1 MAKQTL
7 MVRGKPWKVSYSQL
21 SMVSEKEGCRRKWWF
36 KYVAKVPEIQKKGAA
51 FGTNMHAG
59 IQHYLQDGEMVKEPG
74 RIKDLLQLAIDRE
87 YLPTPEQYQE
97 AQKQSPPT
105 IGVEQRFAIDITPED
120 ETRAAVQIVG
130 SIDLLGL
137 REIYIGPHS
146 GFGRSIS
153 VTDHKSMKN
162 TRFMKTED
170 QLKHDWQTAIYL
182 KAAQELSGWSTPADV
197 LTVRHLAYMSEG
209 PLQIHEIGPVS
220 LSWDEVNNSW
230 GEAQEEVFSIWDLA
244 SEETVDKIEGNR
256 ARCEDFGGCPFKDV
270 CHGTLV
276 VPKPVDVLG
285 FLSRPKELPVSDTLV
300 NESKVQRLLRLQAER
315 AAAGGGLNPPQE
327 TLNNATTTVPI
338 PTTTVTRPDVQEV
351 LNEQASRAALEYS
364 LMNKL
369 GYKAAE
375 VERMSVENLQQV
387 VDANLHRND
396 ASILPSGKVVR
407 PASMREVTNVSGAEI
422 PAGTPVKEVAP
433 NEVVP
438 AGATSEKTR
447 TRRPK
452 NWKLLLVDS
461 GAFTMEQVEGMSL
474 DQMETECNLRR
485 DGRGGVAPTVTI
497 TNTETGAL
505 QVDPVVISP
514 ARTVV
519 VDRDEANQAVDDQ
532 VLKNLRTQIESRD
545 TLLIEKQEYI
555 GQLKRAC
562 RGAHDKIAKL
572 VEKQERLEG
581 LLAEANVDLTLVGQP
596 DPRFTLYLDCF
607 PLDGKAKDLAEHLRP
622 LMERYE
628 QGKKVEHY
636 SLVEYNAGI
645 KFLAAAMF
653 SDEGRIPD
661 GGEFYVTGYPDWRDG
676 VVGALSRDPRC
687 RIVKGVK

>member
-1 MAKQTL
+1 MKKIMT
-7 MVRGKPWKVSYSQL
+7 VRGKPWKVSYSQL
-21 SMVSEKEGCRRKWWF
+21 SMVSKKEGCRRKWWF

-130 SIDLLGL
+130 SIDLLGFMK
-137 REIYIGPHS
+137 YD
-146 GFGRSIS
+146 FGGAIF

-256 ARCEDFGGCPFKDV
+256 ARCDDFGGCPFKDV

-327 TLNNATTTVPI
+327 TLNNATT

-351 LNEQASRAALEYS
+351 LNEQASRAALEYT
-364 LMNKL
+364 LMNRL

-407 PASMREVTNVSGAEI
+407 PASMKEKAEETMSVPCGIPGCTTKHVRADETVHHLGDAREVTNVSGAEI
-422 PAGTPVKEVAP
+422 PAGTPVQEVAP

-438 AGATSEKTR
+438 AVVTPEKTR

-485 DGRGGVAPTVTI
+485 DGTTPA
-497 TNTETGAL
+497 
-505 QVDPVVISP
+505 P
-514 ARTVV
+514 ARTIVV
-519 VDRDEANQAVDDQ
+519 NRDEPNQTADDQ
-532 VLKNLRTQIESRD
+532 VLLRLRTRI
-545 TLLIEKQEYI
+545 QELE
-555 GQLKRAC
+555 GQLE
-562 RGAHDKIAKL
+562 DKSAEIQRYEVLVGSEREDKKKL
-572 VEKQERLEG
+572 QARLEEEIVERT
-581 LLAEANVDLTLVGQP
+581 LAGEP
-596 DPRFTLYLDCF
+596 DSSFTLYLDCF

-661 GGEFYVTGYPDWRDG
+661 GGEFYVIGYPDWRDG